1 MPLYQ
6 AQRLAEDD
14 EIEEQHEEG
23 GGPQDESHPTGVHQ
37 AAHDL
42 RIIRQEL
49 SALLN
54 VEPEAADASITAAF
68 EEAGVEVVPIT
79 DDVARAAV
87 AAFARY
93 GKGRGHPARLN
104 LADCLIYAAAK
115 AAGAP
120 LLFIGDGLQP
130 RRYCER
136 ARRSAP
142 NPGVT
147 IARISG

>member
-1 MPLYQ
+1 MFIDSSALVALLAREPDQPRIAAAIQRADVRRTTPLV
-6 AQRLAEDD
+6 RLETAR
-14 EIEEQHEEG
+14 
-23 GGPQDESHPTGVHQ
+23 V
-37 AAHDL
+37 
-42 RIIRQEL
+42 L
-49 SALLN
+49 STLLN
-54 VEPEAADASITAAF
+54 VEPEAANASITAAF

-120 LLFIGDGLQP
+120 LLFIGDDFSRADIVSVLDDP
-130 RRYCER
+130 RPTP
-136 ARRSAP
+136 A
-142 NPGVT
+142 
-147 IARISG
+147 